1 METKAV
7 CVTRNTAVR
16 NKNAAARIETSPDTN
31 RTGLKI
37 RKRTRTRR
45 RKTKVRLHYSFLY
58 DRGLI
63 LLVFFFVET
72 IKVFDGNYSLR
83 RRIFRPVTVPRTC
96 SVDQLLSASLRSLHI
111 SRDPTKFYVTDLY
124 APGGDEVRCQDPQ
137 PVMSLHR
144 IEGKRPAIYL
154 RFR

>member
-1 METKAV
+1 M
-7 CVTRNTAVR
+7 
-16 NKNAAARIETSPDTN
+16 
-31 RTGLKI
+31 
-37 RKRTRTRR
+37 
-45 RKTKVRLHYSFLY
+45 KVRYIRIVTHKLTHLLY
-58 DRGLI
+58 RT
-63 LLVFFFVET
+63 ET

-83 RRIFRPVTVPRTC
+83 RRIFRPVTVSRTC

-111 SRDPTKFYVTDLY
+111 SRDPNKFYVTDLY
-124 APGGDEVRCQDPQ
+124 APGGEEVRCQDPQ